1 MAIRRPPVP
10 AIWAL
15 PIQHTG
21 IAGPVRRAV
30 KLQSRPYNAS
40 KDDVPGLSH
49 VAIGTLPGSVSHT
62 LGLPLDDRRQ
72 FAVPDVAEYLPD
84 VLELARCSK
93 VVGGHERQVSDALRT
108 GLKTRLC
115 TAEVTALE
123 CSRCVCPA
131 LQGLEKYRRLVPALF
146 KDPIIRA
153 LDVRISAIG
162 NHDALLQAV
171 EK

>member
-1 MAIRRPPVP
+1 
-10 AIWAL
+10 
-15 PIQHTG
+15 
-21 IAGPVRRAV
+21 
-30 KLQSRPYNAS
+30 
-40 KDDVPGLSH
+40 
-49 VAIGTLPGSVSHT
+49 LPGCVPHT
-62 LGLPLDDRRQ
+62 LGPPLDGRRQ

-93 VVGGHERQVSDALRT
+93 VVGGHQRQVSDALRT

-123 CSRCVCPA
+123 CSPCVSSWPA

-153 LDVRISAIG
+153 LDVRISAIA
-162 NHDALLQAV
+162 NLLRAV